1 MPDRIPALLV
11 TGTAGA
17 GKTTFIAKCLIQ
29 RPDGERWAVLVNDF
43 GEATLADS
51 SGVPERAVFV
61 REVAGC
67 ICCSAQVSL
76 RTGIVALLREARPQR
91 LLIEASA
98 AAHPDAVVKILREPG
113 IASAVA
119 QMRTICVVDPAHAID
134 ERYRAL
140 ELYREQVQSAD
151 VVVLS
156 KADLRS
162 AEERRA
168 AREVLVAIGAG
179 RVAGEGDE
187 TTVMR

>member
-1 MPDRIPALLV
+1 MPADRIPALLV

-43 GEATLADS
+43 GEATLADA

-119 QMRTICVVDPAHAID
+119 IAQMRTICVVDPAQAID

-140 ELYREQVQSAD
+140 ELYCEQVQSAD

-162 AEERRA
+162 AEERSA
-168 AREVLVAIGAG
+168 AREVLLGIGA
-179 RVAGEGDE
+179 RVASECE
-187 TTVMR
+187 